1 MWALDAAL
9 SALFAGLTSILAKL
23 GVRSTD
29 SDVATALRT
38 AIVLVLAWVVSALSG
53 TVSGIGAIPA
63 SAWGFLIASG
73 AATGASWIC
82 YFHALA
88 KGPVSAVT
96 PIDKASTPLT
106 VILAFL
112 LLGESASPLKILA
125 LVAYFA
131 GALLMLPAAQP
142 SDPGVAPPSEPH
154 GGPFNSWLPWAIG
167 SAVFAALTSILG
179 KVGVEGVP
187 SDLATAIRTCVVVVL
202 AFAIVIGRG
211 KWRFVR
217 AIDRRELGFL
227 IASGLATG
235 ASWLFFYRALRIGPA
250 HGVVPIDK
258 LSFLVSLVF
267 ARVVLGEC
275 LSSRARA
282 GLVLAVASTVA
293 LAL

>member
-112 LLGESASPLKILA
+112 LLGESASPLKVLA

-142 SDPGVAPPSEPH
+142 SEPGVAPPSEPH

-267 ARVVLGEC
+267 ARVVLGER

-282 GLVLAVASTVA
+282 GLVLTVASTVA